1 MISVRVDG
9 TEIMT
14 NPVRILILAFCV
26 VAVFAYFGDQL
37 VLLGSQL
44 AGSQKSTVRPPGNA
58 PVYAPV
64 YTKSNGSYYGGD
76 VRIPM
81 SRDGH
86 YWVILEVNGAPVKFV
101 VDTGASHIS
110 LSYKDAVAA
119 GLNPSG
125 LTYDRIFKTANGTSR
140 KAIVTL
146 DHISLESIELSNMS
160 ASVSQ
165 RGRMDISLLGMNFL
179 NKLSGF
185 TVENREMILKP

>member
-1 MISVRVDG
+1 
-9 TEIMT
+9 MT
-14 NPVRILILAFCV
+14 NSAKILVLAFCV
-26 VAVFAYFGDQL
+26 VAFFAYFGDRL
-37 VLLGSQL
+37 ILLGTEVADRQRQ
-44 AGSQKSTVRPPGNA
+44 GEQDTGNKL
-58 PVYAPV
+58 VYAPV
-64 YTKSNGSYYGGD
+64 YTRSNSSYYGGD

-86 YWVILEVNGAPVKFV
+86 YWVTLEVNGAAVKFV

-119 GLNPSG
+119 GLDPAG
-125 LTYDRIFKTANGTSR
+125 LTYDRIFKTANGISR
-140 KAIVTL
+140 KAIITL

-165 RGRMDISLLGMNFL
+165 QGRMDISLLGMNFL

-185 TVENREMILKP
+185 RVENREMILKP

>member
-1 MISVRVDG
+1 MSSPAKIF
-9 TEIMT
+9 
-14 NPVRILILAFCV
+14 ILAFCV

-37 VLLGSQL
+37 ILLSTEVAENQR
-44 AGSQKSTVRPPGNA
+44 QTVRSSGNA

-64 YTKSNGSYYGGD
+64 VAQSNNSYYGGD

-86 YWVILEVNGAPVKFV
+86 YWVTLEVNGAAVNFV

-119 GLNPSG
+119 GLDPAG
-125 LTYDRIFKTANGTSR
+125 LTYDRIFKTANGISR
-140 KAIVTL
+140 KAIVIL
-146 DHISLESIELSNMS
+146 DNISLDSIELSNMS

-165 RGRMDISLLGMNFL
+165 PGRMDVSLLGMNFL